1 MKALINDIKELPS
14 FYKALAILLA
24 AISYVFVPPVFND
37 LGYFQSFVDWV
48 PVALGGFLSALIL
61 GCWIGKYVE
70 ENKDER

>member
-1 MKALINDIKELPS
+1 MKVLINDIKELPS

-24 AISYVFVPPVFND
+24 AISYIFVPPVFND
-37 LGYFQSFVDWV
+37 LGYFQAFADWV

>member
-24 AISYVFVPPVFND
+24 AISYIFVPPVFND
-37 LGYFQSFVDWV
+37 IGYFQAMADWV

-61 GCWIGKYVE
+61 ASLIGKCADST
-70 ENKDER
+70 NI